1 MVIKIESFAI
11 VVFKKIQQTR
21 TGPLKSAAAQFK
33 VNKRQCYAIVC
44 AICILKKHFFLSFKF
59 DSFFLHEYVS
69 WKNTLLIVTGHP
81 PQTNLFILML
91 GKCILKAVES
101 NAQCDNYF
109 EILSAK
115 LELAYKI
122 VRSNFITF
130 VMRD

>member
-11 VVFKKIQQTR
+11 VVLKKIQQTR

-33 VNKRQCYAIVC
+33 VKKRQCYAIVC
-44 AICILKKHFFLSFKF
+44 AICILKKSFFLSFKF

-115 LELAYKI
+115 PELAYKI
-122 VRSNFITF
+122 VWSNFITF